1 MITAHGGSFN
11 SGRNSNKY
19 LNHTAIFEADAIEVD
34 IYKMFDVLYI
44 SHWPAPFTFYK
55 KIRLRE
61 VFKLVKETGLKVN
74 CDLKTHGIISDV
86 IKLAKSMGVENQLI
100 FTGCV
105 SEEDSKI
112 IDCGEAWFN
121 HIKGI
126 KYKAKNA
133 RALKERIDSYDN
145 PHFVGINLNYHRV
158 NAKFIE
164 ACQAVGLKLSVF
176 TVDDIEALLRLVP
189 VINGNITTNLPLV
202 ARSILNK
209 MRNSNDKKE

>member
-19 LNHTAIFEADAIEVD
+19 LHHTDIFEADAIEVD
-34 IYKMFDVLYI
+34 IYKWFGVIYI

-61 VFKLVKETGLKVN
+61 VFKLVKEKGMKVN
-74 CDLKTHGIISDV
+74 CDLKTHGIIGDV

-105 SEEDSKI
+105 SEHDK

-121 HIKGI
+121 KIEGI

-133 RALKERIDSYDN
+133 KKIKERID
-145 PHFVGINLNYHRV
+145 
-158 NAKFIE
+158 
-164 ACQAVGLKLSVF
+164 
-176 TVDDIEALLRLVP
+176 
-189 VINGNITTNLPLV
+189 TTNK
-202 ARSILNK
+202 I
-209 MRNSNDKKE
+209 

>member
-19 LNHTAIFEADAIEVD
+19 LHHTDIFEADAIEVD
-34 IYKMFDVLYI
+34 IYKWFGVIYI

-61 VFKLVKETGLKVN
+61 VFKLVKEKGMKVN
-74 CDLKTHGIISDV
+74 CDLKTRGIIGDV

-105 SEEDSKI
+105 SEHDK

-121 HIKGI
+121 KIEGI
-126 KYKAKNA
+126 KYKAKNVKKI
-133 RALKERIDSYDN
+133 KERIDSYNN
-145 PHFVGINLNYHRV
+145 PHFRGINLNYHRV
-158 NAKFIE
+158 GAKFIE
-164 ACQAVGLKLSVF
+164 AAKAVDLKLSVF

-189 VINGNITTNLPLV
+189 VIDGNITTNLPLV

-209 MRNSNDKKE
+209 FGKQD

>member
-19 LNHTAIFEADAIEVD
+19 LHHTDIFEADAIEVD
-34 IYKMFDVLYI
+34 IYKWFGVIYI

-61 VFKLVKETGLKVN
+61 VFKLVKEKGMKVN
-74 CDLKTHGIISDV
+74 CDLKTRGIIGDV

-105 SEEDSKI
+105 SEHDK

-121 HIKGI
+121 KIEGI
-126 KYKAKNA
+126 KYKAKNVKKI
-133 RALKERIDSYDN
+133 KERIDSYNN
-145 PHFVGINLNYHRV
+145 PHFRGINLNYHRV
-158 NAKFIE
+158 GAKFIE
-164 ACQAVGLKLSVF
+164 AAKAVDLKLSVF

-189 VINGNITTNLPLV
+189 VIDGNITTNLPLV

-209 MRNSNDKKE
+209 FGKQE

>member
-19 LNHTAIFEADAIEVD
+19 LHHTDIFEADAIEVD
-34 IYKMFDVLYI
+34 IYKWFGVIYI

-61 VFKLVKETGLKVN
+61 VFKLVKEKGMKVN
-74 CDLKTHGIISDV
+74 CDLKTRGIIGDV

-105 SEEDSKI
+105 SEHDK

-121 HIKGI
+121 KIEGL
-126 KYKAKNA
+126 KYKAKNVKKI
-133 RALKERIDSYDN
+133 KERIDSYNN
-145 PHFVGINLNYHRV
+145 PHFKGINLNYHRV
-158 NAKFIE
+158 GAKFIE
-164 ACQAVGLKLSVF
+164 AAKAVDLKLSVF

-189 VINGNITTNLPLV
+189 VIDGNITTNLPLV

-209 MRNSNDKKE
+209 FGKQE

>member
-19 LNHTAIFEADAIEVD
+19 LHHTDIFEADAIEVD
-34 IYKMFDVLYI
+34 IYKWFGVIYI

-61 VFKLVKETGLKVN
+61 VFKLVKEKGMKVN
-74 CDLKTHGIISDV
+74 CDLKTRGIIGDV

-105 SEEDSKI
+105 SEHDK

-121 HIKGI
+121 KIEGI

-133 RALKERIDSYDN
+133 KKIKERIDSYNN
-145 PHFVGINLNYHRV
+145 PHFKGINLNYHRV
-158 NAKFIE
+158 GAKFIE
-164 ACQAVGLKLSVF
+164 ACKAVDLKLSVF

-189 VINGNITTNLPLV
+189 VIDGNITTNLPLV

-209 MRNSNDKKE
+209 FGKQE

>member
-11 SGRNSNKY
+11 SGRNSTKY
-19 LNHTAIFEADAIEVD
+19 LNHTDIFEADAIEVD
-34 IYKMFDVLYI
+34 IYRMFKVLYI

-61 VFKLVKETGLKVN
+61 VFKLIKETGMKVN
-74 CDLKTHGIISDV
+74 CDLKTHGIIGDV

-105 SEEDSKI
+105 SEFDNKV

-121 HIKGI
+121 KIKGI
-126 KYKAKNA
+126 SYKAKNA
-133 RALKERIDSYDN
+133 RALKERIDSYNN
-145 PHFVGINLNYHRV
+145 PHFKGINLNYRKV
-158 NAKFIE
+158 NGKFIE
-164 ACQAVGLKLSVF
+164 AAREVDLKLSVF
-176 TVDDIEALLRLVP
+176 TVDDIDALLRLVP
-189 VINGNITTNLPLV
+189 VVDGNITTNLPLV

-209 MRNSNDKKE
+209 HGKKE

>member
-19 LNHTAIFEADAIEVD
+19 LHHTDIFEADAIEVD
-34 IYKMFDVLYI
+34 IYKWFGVIYI
-44 SHWPAPFTFYK
+44 SHWPAPFTFCK

-61 VFKLVKETGLKVN
+61 VFKLVKEKGMKVN
-74 CDLKTHGIISDV
+74 CDLKTRGIIGDV

-105 SEEDSKI
+105 SEHDK

-121 HIKGI
+121 KIEGI
-126 KYKAKNA
+126 KYKAKNVKKI
-133 RALKERIDSYDN
+133 KERIDSYNN
-145 PHFVGINLNYHRV
+145 PHFRGINLNYHRV
-158 NAKFIE
+158 GAKFIE
-164 ACQAVGLKLSVF
+164 AAKAVDLKLSVF

-189 VINGNITTNLPLV
+189 VIDGNITTNLPLV

-209 MRNSNDKKE
+209 FGKQE

>member
-19 LNHTAIFEADAIEVD
+19 LHHTDIFEADAIEVD
-34 IYKMFDVLYI
+34 IYRWFGVLYI

-61 VFKLVKETGLKVN
+61 VFKLVKEKGMKVN
-74 CDLKTHGIISDV
+74 CDLKTHGIIGDV

-105 SEEDSKI
+105 SESDDKL

-121 HIKGI
+121 KIKGI
-126 KYKAKNA
+126 KYRAKNA
-133 RALKERIDSYDN
+133 KAIKERIESYNN
-145 PHFVGINLNYHRV
+145 PHFKGINLNYHRV
-158 NAKFIE
+158 GAKFIE
-164 ACQAVGLKLSVF
+164 ACKAVDLKLSVF

-189 VINGNITTNLPLV
+189 VIDGNITTNLPLV
-202 ARSILNK
+202 ARAILNK
-209 MRNSNDKKE
+209 FGNNKDNK